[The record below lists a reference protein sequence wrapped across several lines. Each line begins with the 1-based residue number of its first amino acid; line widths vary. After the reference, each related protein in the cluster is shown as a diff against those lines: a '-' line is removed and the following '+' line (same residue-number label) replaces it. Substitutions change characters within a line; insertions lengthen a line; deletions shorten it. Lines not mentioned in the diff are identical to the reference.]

1 MALLHKKLNVSD
13 NVNDVDFTRYITE
26 LSEIVKESYDNHQ
39 KKINLN
45 INCDIETIT
54 IGKALPIGFILVEL
68 ISNSMKHA
76 FKNRNIGII
85 NIEITEGKN
94 GQKNKFYYSDN
105 GDGFDFNQTNE
116 KGLGLEI
123 TKGLIDQIDGIV
135 ETKTDNGF
143 ELIIYFK

>member
-1 MALLHKKLNVSD
+1 MEFK
-13 NVNDVDFTRYITE
+13 RYIIE
-26 LSEIVKESYDNHQ
+26 LSEIVKDSYDNYQ
-39 KKINLN
+39 KIINLN
-45 INCDIETIT
+45 LNCDIEMIT
-54 IGKALPIGFILVEL
+54 IGKALPIGLILVEL

-85 NIEITEGKN
+85 NIAITEGNN

-123 TKGLIDQIDGIV
+123 TKGLIDQIHGFV